1 MSLIIIVLL
10 IVANGVFAM
19 SEIAVV
25 SANKVRLRSQAEAG
39 SRPAARALELAEN
52 PTRFLA
58 TVQVG
63 ITLIGV
69 FAGAYGATTLATPI
83 AEWLAGVPWLAPYS
97 GALALVGVVGG
108 VTYLSAG
115 CRRADP
121 QAHRPQQPRG
131 YRYGRGRNHARPVAR
146 RHPGGAVPGGLH

>member
-25 SANKVRLRSQAEAG
+25 SANKAQLRSQAEAG

-69 FAGAYGATTLATPI
+69 FAGAYGATTLARHPSPSGSPVYPGSPPT
-83 AEWLAGVPWLAPYS
+83 AAHSPWWGWSAASP
-97 GALALVGVVGG
+97 
-108 VTYLSAG
+108 TCRWLSAS
-115 CRRADP
+115 
-121 QAHRPQQPRG
+121 
-131 YRYGRGRNHARPVAR
+131 
-146 RHPGGAVPGGLH
+146 